1 MQQKPNEQPKNIG
14 LFLLNSQPPNIGEL
28 ISVLSVIDKY
38 DGLILCFKT
47 PIQIMPIK
55 HVTEIWTV
63 ILEKYKGKFILTSCN
78 TDFATV
84 SKLTKDFKDKT
95 ILTLSKRVFVHLST
109 MGMKVKLVDRVKGYH
124 SMFLRSAYIQGRA
137 LDYINENYGT
147 KR

>member
-1 MQQKPNEQPKNIG
+1 MPQKAKEPKNIG

-47 PIQIMPIK
+47 PMEVMPIK
-55 HVTEIWTV
+55 HVIEIWAV
-63 ILEKYKGKFILTSCN
+63 ILQKYKSKFILTSSD
-78 TDFATV
+78 TDFTTIA
-84 SKLTKDFKDKT
+84 KLSKDFKDKT

-109 MGMKVKLVDRVKGYH
+109 MGMKVRMVDRVKGYH
-124 SMFLRSAYIQGRA
+124 SVFLRSAYIQGRA
-137 LDYINENYGT
+137 LDFINENYGT